1 VYLGEKENATIRY
14 EATVDMVYIYL
25 GDVSLWNSGEKI
37 SDEEKGVIKKRY
49 RSSRPKKLER
59 RMGILPCFRVGTMI
73 WVGSHGF
80 TSRQFPGGVTHW
92 QILILL
98 LERYPPSDILLLT
111 FRHG

>member
-1 VYLGEKENATIRY
+1 MFRFFNFRRPRLKFRGRDEIVYLGEKENATIRY

-59 RMGILPCFRVGTMI
+59 RMGILPCFRVGTMSSG
-73 WVGSHGF
+73 WV
-80 TSRQFPGGVTHW
+80 
-92 QILILL
+92 
-98 LERYPPSDILLLT
+98 E
-111 FRHG
+111 